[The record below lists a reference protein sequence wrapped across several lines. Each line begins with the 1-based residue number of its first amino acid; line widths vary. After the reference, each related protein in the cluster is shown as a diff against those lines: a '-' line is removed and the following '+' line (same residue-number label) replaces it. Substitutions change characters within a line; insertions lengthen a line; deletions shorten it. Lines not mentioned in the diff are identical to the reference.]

1 MTLRLSIVNASR
13 PTLDN
18 GGPVEFSLDQRGAL
32 IGRSP
37 GCDWSL
43 PDARNHISSRHCEIR
58 FEQGRYVLNDTSTN
72 GTFLNDR
79 ADRMIQPHVLQD
91 GDVLS
96 IGHYRLLVSLNQG
109 PASVWAR
116 RPHPTTTP
124 HRRPVRGMHGAV
136 RRNRQHPL
144 RLSPR
149 RMMAGVHLRQQR
161 CGMGAGSLRFI
172 GLGRGARP
180 GSFRIGLGHAAPF
193 LGLGCCPRPH

>member
-18 GGPVEFSLDQRGAL
+18 GAPVEFSLDQRGAL

-79 ADRMIQPHVLQD
+79 GSDD
-91 GDVLS
+91 
-96 IGHYRLLVSLNQG
+96 
-109 PASVWAR
+109 PAPCASGR
-116 RPHPTTTP
+116 RCAE
-124 HRRPVRGMHGAV
+124 HRPLPPAGEPEPRP
-136 RRNRQHPL
+136 PL
-144 RLSPR
+144 RSGP
-149 RMMAGVHLRQQR
+149 GDHIPQQR
-161 CGMGAGSLRFI
+161 RTAGQCVGCMGQC
-172 GLGRGARP
+172 
-180 GSFRIGLGHAAPF
+180 AATGNTLSAF
-193 LGLGCCPRPH
+193 PRAA